1 MAGPLPAAAE
11 RMDIIPLRVGERSLI
26 QAYGDGG
33 FKISEQRF
41 LGSLMVLENSVIE
54 LPLDSLDDI
63 EDAHLGPLMT
73 ADTPTDLLLVGYGAE
88 SMALPEAPRAQL
100 RRAGIAVDLM
110 NTGAACRTF
119 NFLQAEGRRVAAL
132 LIAVD

>member
-1 MAGPLPAAAE
+1 MELT
-11 RMDIIPLRVGERSLI
+11 PLRPGNRTLI
-26 QAYGDGG
+26 QAYGNGG
-33 FKISEQRF
+33 FKISEHSF
-41 LGSLMVLENSVIE
+41 LGSVIVLENSVIE
-54 LPLDSLDDI
+54 LSLASVDDV
-63 EDAHLGPLMT
+63 EPSHLGPLT
-73 ADTPTDLLLVGYGAE
+73 DGGNDTDILLVGCGD
-88 SMALPEAPRAQL
+88 EARQLGHEQRDHL

>member
-1 MAGPLPAAAE
+1 MELT
-11 RMDIIPLRVGERSLI
+11 PLRPGDRSLI
-26 QAYGDGG
+26 QAYGNGG
-33 FKISEQRF
+33 FKISEHRF
-41 LGSLMVLENSVIE
+41 QGSVIVLEKSVIE
-54 LPLDSLDDI
+54 VPLASLDGL
-63 EDAHLGPLMT
+63 ESAHLDAL
-73 ADTPTDLLLVGYGAE
+73 TDGGTGTDILLVGCGVEAE
-88 SMALPEAPRAQL
+88 KLNQDQRDHL

>member
-1 MAGPLPAAAE
+1 MELT
-11 RMDIIPLRVGERSLI
+11 PLRPGDRSLI
-26 QAYGDGG
+26 QAYGNGG
-33 FKISEQRF
+33 FKISEHRF
-41 LGSLMVLENSVIE
+41 QGSVIVLENSVIQ
-54 LPLDSLDDI
+54 LPLGGVDEIKS
-63 EDAHLGPLMT
+63 AHLGPL
-73 ADTPTDLLLVGYGAE
+73 TDGETCTDILLIGCGE
-88 SMALPEAPRAQL
+88 EAAQFNDAQREHL

>member
-1 MAGPLPAAAE
+1 MELT
-11 RMDIIPLRVGERSLI
+11 PLRPGSRSLI
-26 QAYGDGG
+26 QAYGNGG

-41 LGSLMVLENSVIE
+41 RGSVIVLDDSVIE
-54 LPLDSLDDI
+54 IPSTSVDEVQTSHLNALTEGETCPDI
-63 EDAHLGPLMT
+63 
-73 ADTPTDLLLVGYGAE
+73 LLVGCGD
-88 SMALPEAPRAQL
+88 EAIQFSQEHRDHL

>member
-1 MAGPLPAAAE
+1 MELT
-11 RMDIIPLRVGERSLI
+11 PLRPGDRSLI

-33 FKISEQRF
+33 FKISEHRF
-41 LGSLMVLENSVIE
+41 RGSVIVLENSVIE
-54 LPLDSLDDI
+54 LPLASLEEVEGTHLAALTEADASTDI
-63 EDAHLGPLMT
+63 
-73 ADTPTDLLLVGYGAE
+73 LLVGYGGE
-88 SMALPEAPRAQL
+88 TSALSDALRDQL
-100 RRAGIAVDLM
+100 SQAGIAVDLM